1 MIKIIFC
8 DMDGTLLTSKNE
20 LPDGFDEIISELKKR
35 GVIFA
40 PASGRQY
47 FSLHKT
53 FPKYVDEFLF
63 LGDNGTLVMYKG
75 EEIFS
80 DPLGFENTKKVL
92 EVADTLDKNI
102 LRVWSGKKNAYILK
116 EQDSPEFQA
125 ETEKYYTRNV
135 AVESWSDID
144 DTPIKVSLCDRS
156 GHAEKTIYPYVEHF
170 NKNLKV
176 VLASD
181 QWVDITSPEASK
193 GGAIKNIQRTWNILP
208 SECAAF
214 GDFMNDYEMMQSV
227 EYSFA
232 MANAY
237 PEIKKVAKFETL
249 SNDDFGVIAGIKK
262 LIAEGLI

>member
-20 LPDGFDEIISELKKR
+20 LPDGFDEIIAELKSR

-40 PASGRQY
+40 PSSGRQY
-47 FSLHKT
+47 FSLMKT
-53 FPKYVDEFLF
+53 FPKYADEFLF

-75 EEIFS
+75 KEIFS
-80 DPLGFENTKKVL
+80 DPLGSENTAKVMG
-92 EVADTLDKNI
+92 VADTLDKNI

-116 EQDSPEFQA
+116 WQDSPEFQA
-125 ETEKYYTRNV
+125 ETEKYYVRNV

-156 GHAEKTIYPYVEHF
+156 GHAAETIYPYVEHF
-170 NKNLKV
+170 KKNLQV

-181 QWVDITSPEASK
+181 QWVDIMSPDISK
-193 GGAIKNIQRTWNILP
+193 GSAIEHIQRIWNIKP
-208 SECAAF
+208 TECAAF
-214 GDFMNDYEMMQSV
+214 GDFMNDYEMLQAV

-237 PEIKKVAKFETL
+237 PEVKKVAKYETL
-249 SNDDFGVIAGIKK
+249 SHDDFGVIVGIKK